1 MLLTLNGATNR
12 VASTLMSESE
22 VSERYE
28 RELTILH
35 VDMDAFYASV
45 AERDDPTLKGKPV
58 VVGMGARGVVSSA
71 NYIARKLG
79 VRSAMPLGQA
89 RRLAPHAIFVPVN
102 MERNAEISTHI
113 MAIFQA
119 FTPLVEPISLDEAFL
134 DVTGSKRLHGS
145 GEEIAAKIRA
155 RVESEEGITCSVGIA
170 TSKFIAKLASTYA
183 KPNGVLKIH
192 NDRVLEFLHP
202 LPVGA
207 MWGVGPKTESEL
219 QKIGLRTIGDI
230 AKTPRQTLI
239 RVLGQASGE
248 TLHELSWGR
257 DYRTITMDEPDK
269 SIGAE
274 ETFLVDLDNHDEI
287 LRELLR
293 MVERSSHRLR
303 DRGLVTKTIA
313 IKIRFADFTTISR
326 SKTVPLPLSGV
337 QECYEVVRT
346 LYLALKLDRAR
357 IRLVGVSLE
366 NLSEGTGSPQQLLL
380 GEREKGWREATE
392 AIDAATRRFGQG
404 SVRPARLVENS
415 EAEDSPE

>member
-1 MLLTLNGATNR
+1 MRSG
-12 VASTLMSESE
+12 VISTL
-22 VSERYE
+22 VSEQLVSE
-28 RELTILH
+28 MNELTILH

-45 AERDDPTLKGKPV
+45 AERDDPTLKGKAV

-71 NYIARKLG
+71 NYAARKLG

-102 MERNAEISTHI
+102 MERNAEVSRHV
-113 MAIFQA
+113 MEIFQA

-145 GEEIAAKIRA
+145 GREIGAKIRA

-170 TSKFIAKLASTYA
+170 SSKFIAKLASTYA
-183 KPNGVLKIH
+183 KPNGIH
-192 NDRVLEFLHP
+192 PDRILEFLHP

-207 MWGVGPKTESEL
+207 MWGVGPKTNEEL

-239 RVLGQASGE
+239 RALGQSAGE
-248 TLHELSWGR
+248 TLYELAWGR
-257 DYRTITMDEPDK
+257 DYRSVTLDEPDK

-274 ETFLVDLDNHDEI
+274 ETFLIDLDNHDEI
-287 LRELLR
+287 LRELLH
-293 MVERSSHRLR
+293 MVEKSTHRLR
-303 DRGLVTKTIA
+303 ERGLVSKTIA

-346 LYLALKLDRAR
+346 LYRALGLDRAR

-366 NLSEGTGSPQQLLL
+366 NLSDGTGAPQQLLL
-380 GEREKGWREATE
+380 GEREKGWREATV
-392 AIDAATRRFGQG
+392 AMDAAIARFGQG
-404 SVRPARLVENS
+404 SVRPARLVEIS
-415 EAEDSPE
+415 EADDSPE

>member
-1 MLLTLNGATNR
+1 
-12 VASTLMSESE
+12 MSESV

>member
-1 MLLTLNGATNR
+1 MRSG
-12 VASTLMSESE
+12 VISTL
-22 VSERYE
+22 VSEQLVSE
-28 RELTILH
+28 MNELTILH

-45 AERDDPTLKGKPV
+45 AECDDPTLKGKAV

-71 NYIARKLG
+71 NYAARKLG

-102 MERNAEISTHI
+102 MERNAEVSRHV
-113 MAIFQA
+113 MEIFQA

-145 GEEIAAKIRA
+145 GREIGAKIRA

-170 TSKFIAKLASTYA
+170 SSKFIAKLASTYA
-183 KPNGVLKIH
+183 KPNGMLEIH
-192 NDRVLEFLHP
+192 PDRILEFLHP

-207 MWGVGPKTESEL
+207 MWGVGPKTNEEL

-239 RVLGQASGE
+239 RALGQSAGE
-248 TLHELSWGR
+248 TLYELAWGR
-257 DYRTITMDEPDK
+257 DYRSVTLDEPDK

-274 ETFLVDLDNHDEI
+274 ETFLIDLDNHDEI
-287 LRELLR
+287 LRELLH
-293 MVERSSHRLR
+293 MVEKSTHRLR
-303 DRGLVTKTIA
+303 ERGLVSKTIA

-346 LYLALKLDRAR
+346 LYRALGLDRAR

-366 NLSEGTGSPQQLLL
+366 NLSDGTGAPQQLLL
-380 GEREKGWREATE
+380 GEREKGWREATV
-392 AIDAATRRFGQG
+392 AMDAAIARFGQG
-404 SVRPARLVENS
+404 SVRPARLVEIS
-415 EAEDSPE
+415 EADDSPE

>member
-1 MLLTLNGATNR
+1 MRSG
-12 VASTLMSESE
+12 VISTL
-22 VSERYE
+22 VSEQLVSE
-28 RELTILH
+28 MNELTILH

-45 AERDDPTLKGKPV
+45 AERDDPTLKGKAV

-71 NYIARKLG
+71 NYAARKLG

-102 MERNAEISTHI
+102 MERNAEVSRHV
-113 MAIFQA
+113 MEIFQA

-145 GEEIAAKIRA
+145 GRQIGAKIRA

-170 TSKFIAKLASTYA
+170 SSKFIAKLASTYA
-183 KPNGVLKIH
+183 KPNGMLEIH
-192 NDRVLEFLHP
+192 PDRILEFLHP

-207 MWGVGPKTESEL
+207 MWGVGPKTNEEL

-239 RVLGQASGE
+239 RALGQSAGE
-248 TLHELSWGR
+248 TLYELAWGR
-257 DYRTITMDEPDK
+257 DYRSVTLDEPDK

-274 ETFLVDLDNHDEI
+274 ETFLIDLDNHDEI
-287 LRELLR
+287 LRELLH
-293 MVERSSHRLR
+293 MVEKSTHRLR
-303 DRGLVTKTIA
+303 ERGLVSKTIA

-346 LYLALKLDRAR
+346 LYRALGLDRAR

-366 NLSEGTGSPQQLLL
+366 NLSDGTGAPQQLLL
-380 GEREKGWREATE
+380 GEREKGWREATV
-392 AIDAATRRFGQG
+392 AMDAAIARFGQG
-404 SVRPARLVENS
+404 SVRPARLVEIS
-415 EAEDSPE
+415 EADDSPE

>member
-1 MLLTLNGATNR
+1 MN
-12 VASTLMSESE
+12 
-22 VSERYE
+22 
-28 RELTILH
+28 ELTILH

-45 AERDDPTLKGKPV
+45 AERDDPTLKGKAV

-71 NYIARKLG
+71 NYAARKLG

-102 MERNAEISTHI
+102 MERNAEVSRHV
-113 MAIFQA
+113 MEIFQA

-145 GEEIAAKIRA
+145 GREIGAKIRA

-170 TSKFIAKLASTYA
+170 SSKFIAKLASTYA
-183 KPNGVLKIH
+183 KPNGMLEIH
-192 NDRVLEFLHP
+192 PDRILEFLHP

-207 MWGVGPKTESEL
+207 MWGVGPKTNEEL

-239 RVLGQASGE
+239 RALGQSAGE
-248 TLHELSWGR
+248 TLYELAWGR
-257 DYRTITMDEPDK
+257 DYRSVTLDEPDK

-274 ETFLVDLDNHDEI
+274 ETFLIDLDNHDEI
-287 LRELLR
+287 LRELLH
-293 MVERSSHRLR
+293 MVEKSTHRLR
-303 DRGLVTKTIA
+303 ERGLVSKTIA

-346 LYLALKLDRAR
+346 LYRALGLDRAR

-366 NLSEGTGSPQQLLL
+366 NLSDGTGAPQQLLL
-380 GEREKGWREATE
+380 GEREKGWREATV
-392 AIDAATRRFGQG
+392 AMDAAIARFGQG
-404 SVRPARLVENS
+404 SVRPARLVEIS
-415 EAEDSPE
+415 EADDSPE